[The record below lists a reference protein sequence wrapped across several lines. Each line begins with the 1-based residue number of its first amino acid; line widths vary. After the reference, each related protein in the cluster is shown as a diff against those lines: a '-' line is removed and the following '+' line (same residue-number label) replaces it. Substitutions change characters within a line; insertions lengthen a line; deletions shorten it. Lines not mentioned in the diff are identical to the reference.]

1 MSMLLCNIIQSIMEQ
16 NPPVCVC
23 SWSWGVTWWLSGAG
37 LQGAGLFSHRFGE
50 GVTASD
56 QLPALVT
63 LDVPHPHTH
72 PARLRALRKHR
83 SRNKVVTLHRWAC
96 ISAISTSKNF
106 VFSDQKHWPISSP
119 KPTRSKLTRA
129 ACFAWT
135 SPQTRGWCTIWSTA
149 SQSRCFPLQASRC
162 LHTPLR
168 QRPGTFLHWCRHTW
182 RSFASR
188 LDHRSCYTTDKNRKF
203 PVFSPHTVSQSSY

>member
-1 MSMLLCNIIQSIMEQ
+1 MSII
-16 NPPVCVC
+16 
-23 SWSWGVTWWLSGAG
+23 
-37 LQGAGLFSHRFGE
+37 LQCK
-50 GVTASD
+50 
-56 QLPALVT
+56 LVIF
-63 LDVPHPHTH
+63 
-72 PARLRALRKHR
+72 
-83 SRNKVVTLHRWAC
+83 TLHRTRSWL
-96 ISAISTSKNF
+96 SAISTSKNI

-168 QRPGTFLHWCRHTW
+168 QRPGIFLHWCRHTW
-182 RSFASR
+182 QSFASR
-188 LDHRSCYTTDKNRKF
+188 LGHRSCYTTDKNRKF
-203 PVFSPHTVSQSSY
+203 PVFSPHTVSQSSYHQSALLLTCMLLLSIKQSKKYTIFRSY